1 MHPDRGI
8 VRTYIW
14 SDGLSTRPDNQ
25 NTFTRQSADTNN
37 APRDPLHGP
46 VTWNPARTRPYS
58 TLRLRRRLRLQSI
71 TITASSALL
80 RQEPTYFCIRY
91 PTLAQ
96 SSASAVLCWQMFLTG
111 FDSPVFDLIRLTCY
125 PTGFNSPVFKL
136 VGLTCFSIGFD
147 SPVFDLTRLTC
158 F

>member
-8 VRTYIW
+8 LHTYRR
-14 SDGLSTRPDNQ
+14 SDGLSTRPDNH
-25 NTFTRQSADTNN
+25 NTFTRQSADTNEF
-37 APRDPLHGP
+37 PRDPLHGP

-58 TLRLRRRLRLQSI
+58 TLRLRLRLHLQSI
-71 TITASSALL
+71 TIATSSALL
-80 RQEPTYFCIRY
+80 RQEPTHCCIRY
-91 PTLAQ
+91 TTLAQ
-96 SSASAVLCWQMFLTG
+96 SSASAVLCWQMFPTG
-111 FDSPVFDLIRLTCY
+111 FDSPVFDLIRLTCF
-125 PTGFNSPVFKL
+125 PTGLNSPVFDW